1 MQYEHHNYNNFIIS
15 FAKHFCPK
23 KLYIYFR
30 FIYKNIKFINQTQ
43 INVKDKKNTSFL
55 IINMFLHEKKSN
67 LHITNQF
74 TT

>member
-1 MQYEHHNYNNFIIS
+1 MQYEHHNYSNFIIS

-23 KLYIYFR
+23 N
-30 FIYKNIKFINQTQ
+30 FIFTLESFIKILNSL
-43 INVKDKKNTSFL
+43 IKHKSMLKIKKKSFL

-67 LHITNQF
+67 LHITNQL